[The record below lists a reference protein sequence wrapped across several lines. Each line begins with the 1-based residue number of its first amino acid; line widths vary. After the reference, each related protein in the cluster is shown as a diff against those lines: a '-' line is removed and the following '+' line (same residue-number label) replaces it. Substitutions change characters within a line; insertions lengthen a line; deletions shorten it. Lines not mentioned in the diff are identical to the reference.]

1 MPEVNPVPVQFRFC
15 SAFALAS
22 ASESL
27 GLSGMTNRFDFSS
40 KTFKANSRN
49 PTYTHTP
56 KYTHTHTH
64 IQSRK
69 YWLKNLKVTGQIS

>member
-15 SAFALAS
+15 SAFAS

-49 PTYTHTP
+49 PTHTHPNTFTHTP
-56 KYTHTHTH
+56 RAEN
-64 IQSRK
+64 I
-69 YWLKNLKVTGQIS
+69 G